1 MIVHDYII
9 FLSTQAEK
17 NIEKKNL
24 CFEEATKSNA
34 EMLSLTVVSTT
45 KNDAMFASF
54 AENESL

>member
-1 MIVHDYII
+1 MIVHDHII

-17 NIEKKNL
+17 ILKKNL

-34 EMLSLTVVSTT
+34 EMPSLTVVSTT